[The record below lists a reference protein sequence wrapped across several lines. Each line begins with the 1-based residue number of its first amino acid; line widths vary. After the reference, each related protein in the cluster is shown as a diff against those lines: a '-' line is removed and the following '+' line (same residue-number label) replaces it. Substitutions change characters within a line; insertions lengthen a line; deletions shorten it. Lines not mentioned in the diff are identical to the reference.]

1 MKKLTIS
8 LCVGAAAALL
18 LCGPARPA
26 YASKPETRIDRG
38 YSPEQTASYYYTEG
52 IKNNIM
58 NGDPQQSVD
67 LFKKVLEIDS
77 THAPTLFELAM
88 LTMSEPETALRYSL
102 RANAADTGN
111 LWYRT
116 QLGRLLIATQRYD
129 SAMTVYN
136 SLLKAA
142 PNNPD
147 NYRLIAMLYE
157 QKGDPEKALI
167 ILDSAERQLGTVEM
181 LAGYKRQLLLN
192 MKRYDRALVEA
203 KTMVENFPYD
213 EDNYVEL
220 AELYATL
227 GQFALAQ
234 EAYRKAQ
241 EINPNSLR
249 VIASLNDFYKRTND
263 NVRFLSTA
271 AQLFRSKEFP
281 LETKLKF
288 FEELTQTPNYYRD
301 YYVQLGELASSLAI
315 TYPEDYR
322 TIELY
327 AKHLIAGG
335 FLEDALSLYK
345 SHLNDST
352 ERKELFNTVIEIEAY
367 QKRPDSVAKYTAM
380 ALKRFPS
387 DPELYLRKGSI
398 SAYMLNNPKEAEPA
412 YREALKYAK
421 TDSLRSVI
429 YGVLGDNYQTL
440 GDYKNC
446 FKSYEKGM
454 KLDTT
459 NAVIYNNYAYFLS
472 LRNER
477 LDKAL
482 AMAEKAIRLS
492 PNNPTYLDTYAW
504 TLYQLGRYE
513 EARTPMRQA
522 VSLDRTGNKELFLH
536 YGDILYKLKD
546 NFMASIYWK
555 KALESGYDPEQIEQR
570 LKQIE

>member
-1 MKKLTIS
+1 MTKLTKS
-8 LCVGAAAALL
+8 LCVGAAAAALL
-18 LCGPARPA
+18 FCGPSRPA
-26 YASKPETRIDRG
+26 YASKPEARTDRG

-77 THAPTLFELAM
+77 THAPTLFELAT

-111 LWYRT
+111 IWYRT

-167 ILDSAERQLGTVEM
+167 ILDSAERQLGAVEM

-192 MKRYDRALVEA
+192 MKQYDRALVEA
-203 KTMVENFPYD
+203 KAMVENFPYD

-220 AELYATL
+220 AELYTTL
-227 GQFALAQ
+227 GQLAQAQ

-322 TIELY
+322 TVELY

-345 SHLNDST
+345 SYLNDST
-352 ERKELFNTVIEIEAY
+352 DRKEPFNTVIEIEAY

-380 ALKRFPS
+380 ALPGALPAQGIYFGLHAEQ
-387 DPELYLRKGSI
+387 PE
-398 SAYMLNNPKEAEPA
+398 
-412 YREALKYAK
+412 
-421 TDSLRSVI
+421 RS
-429 YGVLGDNYQTL
+429 
-440 GDYKNC
+440 
-446 FKSYEKGM
+446 
-454 KLDTT
+454 
-459 NAVIYNNYAYFLS
+459 
-472 LRNER
+472 
-477 LDKAL
+477 
-482 AMAEKAIRLS
+482 
-492 PNNPTYLDTYAW
+492 
-504 TLYQLGRYE
+504 
-513 EARTPMRQA
+513 
-522 VSLDRTGNKELFLH
+522 RTGLPRS
-536 YGDILYKLKD
+536 
-546 NFMASIYWK
+546 A
-555 KALESGYDPEQIEQR
+555 QIR
-570 LKQIE
+570 